1 MIASLE
7 TTDTPRAALMYK
19 NKRVLSLLTFLNYFI
34 PNSVPFINNGMEAME
49 IQPMNLG
56 LGNTEEGRFVLN
68 KKDPMYGKLAFFDA
82 YCIHWKSKDFQWMKN
97 NLICACRIRK
107 SFIDILS
114 KNENFIEQP
123 DALKHSSITFLCY
136 YDKNVRKGCFFIANR
151 SEQGKVSIDI
161 KKLIPEHIRD
171 KNLAILYAPDD
182 TKGKEFL
189 EGQRKYL
196 EPYEF
201 LIGSIQ

>member
-1 MIASLE
+1 M
-7 TTDTPRAALMYK
+7 D
-19 NKRVLSLLTFLNYFI
+19 
-34 PNSVPFINNGMEAME
+34 
-49 IQPMNLG
+49 
-56 LGNTEEGRFVLN
+56 EE
-68 KKDPMYGKLAFFDA
+68 
-82 YCIHWKSKDFQWMKN
+82 N

-201 LIGSIQ
+201 LIRVFNKLEGLHMKLPKVAYFAWNSVLLKTLTFIQEGLVYLPEIF